1 MLVRAWQPA
10 LCTVGVR
17 RRLAGRLSVNSNS
30 QRICLRWCFHPVWAN
45 ASTRTGFLGDDGH
58 VRLKTALPECLKLL
72 LVVAYHVGNRLGEL
86 LKLRWSE
93 VDFNNNQIRLNP

>member
-1 MLVRAWQPA
+1 M
-10 LCTVGVR
+10 
-17 RRLAGRLSVNSNS
+17 
-30 QRICLRWCFHPVWAN
+30 
-45 ASTRTGFLGDDGH
+45 
-58 VRLKTALPECLKLL
+58 RLKTALPECLKLL